1 MSDTPFQEP
10 DATPDQ
16 ASPGELLRRERETL
30 GLSREEVA
38 AALNLRPAVINGL
51 EKDSYEEVPIATY
64 RRGYLRS
71 YASLLG
77 LDEERVL
84 AAYHARFGKEDLEHK
99 VAPVHVLNKPPSRL
113 GTWLFRLVTLIVI
126 AGLIGLTLMWWQ
138 SRGGSEPPSPGD
150 NAPVSVDDMDGNAAL
165 VEESGSPASDNAST
179 SGSDAAANNAG
190 SADAA
195 DDTANLLEAPEG
207 TTASA
212 DDADDNSTTDG
223 TAETD
228 SSPSEGSAQNTESD
242 EPAPESASAGDEG
255 APAESQGN
263 ADSESATQAEA
274 ASQTAQATSRV
285 LNLTFNEQSW
295 TEIFDA
301 SNQRVFVGLQEP
313 GTTARV
319 EGEPPFRLTVGN
331 ATGVELDWNGEAID
345 LSERAGANNV
355 ARFTLGE

>member
-10 DATPDQ
+10 DATADQ

-38 AALNLRPAVINGL
+38 AALNLRPAVISGL

-138 SRGGSEPPSPGD
+138 SRGGSEPPAPGD
-150 NAPVSVDDMDGNAAL
+150 NAPVAVDGMDGNTAL
-165 VEESGSPASDNAST
+165 VEESSSPTSGNAST
-179 SGSDAAANNAG
+179 TGSDGSYGVSNNDG
-190 SADAA
+190 SAGATDN
-195 DDTANLLEAPEG
+195 TANLLEAPEG
-207 TTASA
+207 TAAPA
-212 DDADDNSTTDG
+212 DDATGNSTTDG

-228 SSPSEGSAQNTESD
+228 SSQSD
-242 EPAPESASAGDEG
+242 GAADEAAPESASTGDEA

-263 ADSESATQAEA
+263 ADSESAPQAEA
-274 ASQTAQATSRV
+274 ASQTAQATARV

-331 ATGVELDWNGEAID
+331 ATGVELNWNGEAID